1 MKKNTLYLPEFV
13 PKKCLSRVPRIPLF
27 FSIMLV
33 IIIILVILANLINLG
48 QRVYGPCPYLCDL
61 FTLVLRELCVL
72 PILDNIIPPA
82 HMGFSPLH

>member
-1 MKKNTLYLPEFV
+1 MKKTPCI
-13 PKKCLSRVPRIPLF
+13 CLNLSQKNAWIPLL
-27 FSIMLV
+27 SNYAGDYLV
-33 IIIILVILANLINLG
+33 ILVILANLINLG